1 MAKNLMTDV
10 AKLLGVELNEAFE
23 VTNGKH
29 TSKAIIINNTFC
41 EITREG
47 MTNPNSLLLQV
58 VLKGEFSVQKLP
70 WKPKLDEEFYSICFS
85 NIKQPPYVYCYR
97 WRDDEFDFC
106 KLGMGIVYRTKA
118 EAEAHLADD
127 YKKLTGQ
134 NIEEIKK
141 QFADEYKRVTGKKI
155 EV

>member
-1 MAKNLMTDV
+1 MAENLTVMDKV
-10 AKLLGVELNEAFE
+10 AKLLGVDLGEEF
-23 VTNGKH
+23 
-29 TSKAIIINNTFC
+29 IIENADRKET
-41 EITREG
+41 
-47 MTNPNSLLLQV
+47 V
-58 VLKGEFSVQKLP
+58 VLTPDGLHVILPNNVMGPDNDDLLSKVLQGLYKVKEKP

-127 YKKLTGQ
+127 YQRLTG
-134 NIEEIKK
+134 K
-141 QFADEYKRVTGKKI
+141 TI